1 MHSETR
7 REIVILLARSVAHLY
22 AIASA
27 TAAADEWDEHE
38 RAAEILRVLE
48 MMKRAYDQLEPVP
61 ECAASVLEQCT
72 IVHGI
77 HASSLDHVQVAMAL
91 ARSGLVINTWCT
103 AATMLVSAQ
112 ATDGPLTIGSLMHLL
127 GTMQPDPRYQAALAE
142 RLAAVAYDNSALR
155 QLGTCYFQ
163 AFEGY
168 SLLELHRLIQLGEP
182 SRAADLLDNASRG
195 ALTAVRFLER
205 QPISDEQD
213 QGAPED
219 DPEDAPDEEGD
230 DAPDGSEHADQ
241 VDSPATPDHPDG
253 AVPPDDARPDHE
265 APGDNAV

>member
-1 MHSETR
+1 MQPETR
-7 REIVILLARSVAHLY
+7 RDIVILLARSVAHLY

-27 TAAADEWDEHE
+27 TAAAEEWDEHE
-38 RAAEILRVLE
+38 RATEIMRVLE

-61 ECAASVLEQCT
+61 ACAASVLEQCT

-77 HASSLDHVQVAMAL
+77 YGASLDHAQVAMVL

-103 AATMLVSAQ
+103 ATTMLVSAQ

-168 SLLELHRLIQLGEP
+168 SLLELHRLIQLGDT

-195 ALTAVRFLER
+195 AMTAVRFLER
-205 QPISDEQD
+205 QPIRGDD
-213 QGAPED
+213 NDGAPDEED
-219 DPEDAPDEEGD
+219 TPEEEGD
-230 DAPDGSEHADQ
+230 DAQAGSGHADQ
-241 VDSPATPDHPDG
+241 VDSLATSDHPDG
-253 AVPPDDARPDHE
+253 AVPPDRARPDHDVL
-265 APGDNAV
+265 GDNAV

>member
-1 MHSETR
+1 VKPETK
-7 REIVILLARSVAHLY
+7 REIVIRLARSVAHLY

-27 TAAADEWDEHE
+27 TAAAEEWDESE
-38 RAAEILRVLE
+38 RTAEILRVLD
-48 MMKRAYDQLEPVP
+48 MLKCTYDQLEPLSD
-61 ECAASVLEQCT
+61 CAASVLEQCT

-77 HASSLDHVQVAMAL
+77 HGASLDHVQIAMAL

-112 ATDGPLTIGSLMHLL
+112 ATDGPMTIGGLMHIL
-127 GTMQPDPRYQAALAE
+127 GTMQPDPRYQGALAE
-142 RLAAVAYDNSALR
+142 RLAAIAYDNSALR

-168 SLLELHRLIQLGEP
+168 SLLELHRLIHLGDT

-205 QPISDEQD
+205 QPIDVD
-213 QGAPED
+213 
-219 DPEDAPDEEGD
+219 EDAEEDTDASEEEGT
-230 DAPDGSEHADQ
+230 DGSDTGPM
-241 VDSPATPDHPDG
+241 DSAAAPSPPQDPAG
-253 AVPPDDARPDHE
+253 PPDTARSDREVPGADA
-265 APGDNAV
+265 G